1 MGVVVC
7 ALAAPTQSAVA
18 APDEATSRVVSLA
31 LDAPAEAPALAS
43 GHAGHDD
50 AAGHQQAATSSQW
63 FTAPDVPAEDGV
75 LVGAD
80 WGGEDAVVAVRA
92 RQPSG
97 WTDWRQLHLGGHE
110 ASGAEARAANPDTSD
125 PVWFGASSAVQVRAD
140 RRLQVDLHVVEVD
153 LAAARRAATS
163 DQAATSGTH
172 ATLASGPSIHI
183 RSRSAWGADESLR
196 SGSPR
201 YADKLKFGVVHHEG
215 ATPRWTQQEIANGC
229 QESPA
234 AIRAIYRYHT
244 QSHGWSD
251 IGYNFVVDPCGKT
264 WEGRY
269 GGRRAP
275 VIGAHTG
282 GFNTGA
288 FGVLALGSFQDS
300 DDDPITSEM
309 VIGLEKL
316 FAWKFSLA
324 GIDADSTVRVTGG
337 GSSSRYDPGTTI
349 TVPRVSAHRITN
361 HTSCPGGFLFDRLFD
376 GDGPSA
382 RPTGWFVD
390 DIVDMTHPPVV
401 DVDRLA
407 GDNRVETAVA
417 VSRRAFSGANV
428 AVLATTRSYA
438 DGLVAG
444 PLAGVHGGPVLLTGR
459 ASLPGDVA
467 RELQRLGTQRVILVG
482 GGRAI
487 SSNVAQQLRNRGY
500 DVDRL
505 GGENRFHTAARVADH
520 VRDVTGTRASLIAL
534 GRHDDPGSAF
544 PDALSAGGYG
554 AVTRAPVLLVAPRA
568 LPATTEAALS
578 GTNRVVI
585 FGGTAAVSSHVEA
598 EIDRATG
605 DVNKTRFAGRNR
617 YETSAMSMSSLQQRG
632 VVDGTSTML
641 VSGGNWP
648 DALGAAAAARER
660 GQPMLL
666 VRPIRGYSG
675 SSTHDAL
682 RRWDTQA
689 ADIVGGWQAVSFTIE
704 SAVRLD
710 G

>member
-1 MGVVVC
+1 M
-7 ALAAPTQSAVA
+7 QSAIG
-18 APDEATSRVVSLA
+18 APAEATSRVVSLA
-31 LDAPAEAPALAS
+31 LDAPAETPTLDD

-50 AAGHQQAATSSQW
+50 SSDQQRASTSSQW
-63 FTAPDVPAEDGV
+63 FTAPDVPAGDGV

-80 WGGEDAVVAVRA
+80 WGGGNAVVAVRA
-92 RQPSG
+92 RQSSG

-110 ASGAEARAANPDTSD
+110 PSGAEARGANPDTSD

-153 LAAARRAATS
+153 LAAAREAATS
-163 DQAATSGTH
+163 PAATSGIS
-172 ATLASGPSIHI
+172 ATLASGPSIRI
-183 RSRSAWGADESLR
+183 RSRSVWGADESLR

-229 QESPA
+229 RESPA

-251 IGYNFVVDPCGKT
+251 IGYNFVVDPCGKV
-264 WEGRY
+264 WEGRH
-269 GGRRAP
+269 GGPRAP
-275 VIGAHTG
+275 VVGAHTG

-300 DDDPITSEM
+300 NDDPITSRM

-316 FAWKFSLA
+316 FAWKFTLA
-324 GIDADSTVRVTGG
+324 GIDADSTTRVTGG
-337 GSSSRYDPGTTI
+337 GSSSRYEPGTTI

-361 HTSCPGGFLFDRLFD
+361 HTSCPGGHLFNRLFD

-390 DIVDMTHPPVV
+390 DIVDMTDPPVV

-407 GDNRVETAVA
+407 GGNRVETAVA
-417 VSRRAFSGANV
+417 VSRRAFSSANV
-428 AVLATTRSYA
+428 AVLATTRTYA

-444 PLAGVHGGPVLLTGR
+444 PLAAVHGGPVLLTNRG
-459 ASLPGDVA
+459 SLPGDVA
-467 RELQRLGTQRVILVG
+467 RELRRLGTNRVILVG

-500 DVDRL
+500 NVDRL
-505 GGENRFHTAARVADH
+505 GGENRFHTAAKVAAH

-534 GRHDDPGSAF
+534 GRHEDPKSAF

-554 AVTRAPVLLVAPRA
+554 AITRAPVLLVAPKG
-568 LPATTEAALS
+568 LPARTEAALS

-585 FGGTAAVSSHVEA
+585 FGGTAAVSSRVEA

-605 DVNKTRFAGRNR
+605 NVSKTRFAGRDR
-617 YETSAMSMSSLQQRG
+617 YHTAALAMSSLQERG
-632 VVDGTSTML
+632 VVGGRATML

-660 GQPMLL
+660 SQPMLL
-666 VRPIRGYSG
+666 VPPRSRRGYDG
-675 SSTHDAL
+675 SATHDTL
-682 RRWDTQA
+682 RRWNTRA
-689 ADIVGGWQAVSFTIE
+689 ADIVGGWKAVSFDVE
-704 SAVRLD
+704 YGVRLD